1 MEYMLRHIDTYDY
14 RRISINT
21 YSVVHYIPFIQYTQM
36 RANICTY
43 QVSVQYIPISIH
55 ATQTKNNTYQ
65 YIPVRCCRGAS
76 ATPSCDSA
84 LGGATPRRDS
94 ARDHSVQAV
103 TPCPCPWLSGHATA
117 DTQQQQQWNCKSLAN
132 RISGLSVTRKLSVN
146 SEFGI
151 LFGWIGITPIS
162 DTVTHIYRTV
172 TVVHVLMLATRLA
185 AAARERAYR
194 SRSRS
199 IPTCPVPSL
208 MSRALWLAWL
218 SAALRCRASQASWIA
233 SDWSQSLWGI
243 LEEADLTRVCQVEPS
258 SASDPWFAWPQVAA
272 AVTLKVRIYETVPIT
287 VRSLTDSYPPSYG
300 QRWGFSRTSTL
311 PPSANQTLHIYAS
324 KSILHNV
331 VQHCTVQYNV
341 ASIIFYYIFIHFL
354 TFANIATCKLIV
366 RDAQDRTKFATTIIK
381 LEIEPNVE
389 QRCAISRY
397 N

>member
-43 QVSVQYIPISIH
+43 QVSVQYTPISIH

-65 YIPVRCCRGAS
+65 YMPVRCCRGAS

-172 TVVHVLMLATRLA
+172 TVVHVLRLATRLA
-185 AAARERAYR
+185 AVTAAPADRGHGPSRRARYR
-194 SRSRS
+194 
-199 IPTCPVPSL
+199 SL

-258 SASDPWFAWPQVAA
+258 SASDPLVCVAPGRSGSYLEGENLWDRSNYGEESYGLLPSLLR
-272 AVTLKVRIYETVPIT
+272 TKVRI
-287 VRSLTDSYPPSYG
+287 LTDFYRPSLCKPNSSY
-300 QRWGFSRTSTL
+300 
-311 PPSANQTLHIYAS
+311 IC
-324 KSILHNV
+324 
-331 VQHCTVQYNV
+331 VQV
-341 ASIIFYYIFIHFL
+341 
-354 TFANIATCKLIV
+354 NIA
-366 RDAQDRTKFATTIIK
+366 
-381 LEIEPNVE
+381 
-389 QRCAISRY
+389 
-397 N
+397 